1 MTDFDVAILGGGLA
15 GLTAGLFAAREG
27 LEVTLFDQ
35 MGPGGQLNNV
45 GQIDNFPGF
54 PQGTTGTELASNTAE
69 QALNAGLQFQ
79 FGEVS
84 GLATNEN
91 IWSVQTL
98 METVTAKA
106 VIVALGS
113 NFAKLNVPGEEKFFG
128 KGISNCATCDG
139 DFFRDED
146 VAVIGAGDSALDEA
160 LHLTDIVRSITIVN
174 RNEDFTGTFV
184 NREKLLSFEKVSV
197 EHNAMV
203 KNLDGDDQLKSITII
218 ANGSEKKLDVTGAF
232 VFVGLVPN
240 SAILKE
246 LIAVDAAGHVE
257 CNLDMSTSQQG
268 LYGAGD
274 IRQQSSQQ
282 LVSVAGDGATA
293 AISVRDYLRK

>member
-15 GLTAGLFAAREG
+15 GLTAGLYATREG
-27 LEVTLFDQ
+27 LNVTLFDQ

-54 PQGTTGTELASNTAE
+54 PNGTTGTELASSTAE

-84 GLATNEN
+84 RLTTSEN
-91 IWSVQTL
+91 VWSVQTM
-98 METVTAKA
+98 METVTSKT

-113 NFAKLNVPGEEKFFG
+113 TFAKLNVPGEDKFFG

-146 VAVIGAGDSALDEA
+146 VAIIGAGDSALDEA
-160 LHLTDIVRSITIVN
+160 LHLTDIVRSITVIN
-174 RNEDFTGTFV
+174 KNEDFTGTFV
-184 NREKLLSFEKVSV
+184 NRDKLLSFDKVTV
-197 EHNAMV
+197 EHNAV
-203 KNLDGDDQLKSITII
+203 VQALHGDDQLKSITVIVDG
-218 ANGSEKKLDVTGAF
+218 NEKKLDVTGAF

-240 SAILKE
+240 SNILE
-246 LIAVDAAGHVE
+246 GLLDIDAAGHVE
-257 CNLDMSTSQQG
+257 CNIDMSTAQPG
-268 LYGAGD
+268 LYVAGD
-274 IRQQSSQQ
+274 IRQYSSRQ

-293 AISVRDYLRK
+293 AISARDYLRK